1 MEKAKPIK
9 LKISNDIYNEI
20 YIPYL
25 NNTTRLQIFFGGSSS
40 GKSVFL
46 SQRCVEDLLQGHR
59 NYLVVRKIAA
69 TLKASVFNEVC
80 KTITRYDVRRFFH
93 IDKQEMI
100 ITCKLNQRQALFKG
114 MDDEEKVKSMTPI
127 RGVITDIWAEEA
139 TEIDRAPIKQLFKRL
154 RGKSAVQK
162 RMILSF
168 NPIYKTHWIFKEYFE
183 PIGWKDKQKEY
194 HNKQMFILKTT
205 YQDNLKFLEKDD
217 VYALEHE
224 PDLYF
229 REVYTYG
236 NWGILGHP
244 VFTNWTIEDIQPR
257 VRSFDNIKNGLD
269 FGFAAP
275 TAFIRSHYDMDN
287 ETIYIFQEWQKK
299 KAQDKDI
306 YNALFPICGTEV
318 ITADSNDPKTREAL
332 NDLGLNLV
340 GAIKGRGSKLYGI
353 KWLQSKKII
362 IDPAC
367 QGMINEA
374 NTYQWKVDKNGD
386 ITEEEPVKKNDHF
399 WSALRYSYES
409 EFGERV
415 YAWAS

>member
-1 MEKAKPIK
+1 MY
-9 LKISNDIYNEI
+9 NDV

-59 NYLVVRKIAA
+59 NYLIVRKIAA
-69 TLKASVFNEVC
+69 TLKSSVFNEVC
-80 KTITRYDVRRFFH
+80 KTIIRYNVSRFFH

-100 ITCKLNQRQALFKG
+100 ITCKLNQMQALFKG
-114 MDDEEKVKSMTPI
+114 MDDEEKVKSITPI
-127 RGVITDIWAEEA
+127 KGVITDVWAEEV
-139 TEIDRAPIKQLFKRL
+139 TEIDRFPIMQLFKRL
-154 RGKSAVQK
+154 RGKSAVPK
-162 RMILSF
+162 RMIFSF

-183 PIGWKDKQKEY
+183 PIGWEDSQREY
-194 HNKQMFILKTT
+194 HDEHISILKTT
-205 YQDNLKFLEKDD
+205 YKDNLRFLEDDD

-244 VFTNWTIEDIQPR
+244 VFTNWKVVDIHLL
-257 VRSFDNIKNGLD
+257 VKKFTNIKNGLD
-269 FGFAAP
+269 FGFTAP
-275 TAFIRSHYDMDN
+275 TAFIRSHYDRDN

-299 KAQDKDI
+299 QAQDKDI
-306 YNALFPICGTEV
+306 FNALKPICGSEI

-332 NDLGLNLV
+332 NDMGLNIIP
-340 GAIKGRGSKLYGI
+340 AIKGKGSKMYGI
-353 KWLQSKKII
+353 KWLQSKTII
-362 IDPAC
+362 IDPSC

-374 NTYQWKVDKNGD
+374 NTYQWKIDKNGD
-386 ITEEEPVKKNDHF
+386 ISEEPVKKNDHF

-415 YAWAS
+415 YSWA